1 MKLLNSIIEEL
12 SDNKAVDIVSIDV
25 QKKTTITDHLIFATG
40 TSNRHIHSLSRSVYE
55 KLKKIGYK
63 NSVIEGDNSSGWIV
77 IDTGDVIVHLFK
89 KESRDFYNLEKMWS
103 AEIE

>member
-1 MKLLNSIIEEL
+1 MQLLNYIITDL
-12 SDNKAVDIVSIDV
+12 NDNKAVDVISINV
-25 QKKTTITDHLIFATG
+25 KKKTTITDYIIFATG
-40 TSNRHIHSLSRSVYE
+40 TSNRHIYSLSRSIYE
-55 KLKKIGYK
+55 KLKKIGYR
-63 NSVIEGDNSSGWIV
+63 NSVIEGDNNSGWII

>member
-1 MKLLNSIIEEL
+1 MQLLNYIITEL
-12 SDNKAVDIVSIDV
+12 NDNKAVDVISIDV
-25 QKKTTITDHLIFATG
+25 KKKTTITDYLIFATG

-55 KLKKIGYK
+55 KLKKIGYT
-63 NSVIEGDNSSGWIV
+63 NSVIEGDNNSGWII
-77 IDTGDVIVHLFK
+77 IDTGDIIVHLFK

>member
-1 MKLLNSIIEEL
+1 MELLDYIIEEL
-12 SDNKAVDIVSIDV
+12 HDNKAVDVVSIDV
-25 QKKTTITDHLIFATG
+25 KNKTTITDHIIFATG
-40 TSNRHIHSLSRSVYE
+40 TSSRHIHSLSRSVYE

-63 NSVIEGDNSSGWIV
+63 NSVIEGDNRSGWIV

-103 AEIE
+103 AEIV

>member
-1 MKLLNSIIEEL
+1 MELLNYIIEEL
-12 SDNKAVDIVSIDV
+12 NDNKAVDVVSIDV
-25 QKKTTITDHLIFATG
+25 KNKTTITDHIIFATG
-40 TSNRHIHSLSRSVYE
+40 TSGRHIQSLSRSVYE

-77 IDTGDVIVHLFK
+77 IDSGDVIVHLFK

-103 AEIE
+103 ADIV